1 VHLLSMGDRLRGYSY
16 ETRSHKGRRKSQV
29 PRPLWRSTQGG
40 ARFQRVCPGLD
51 CFALSALL
59 PLRGNKM
66 PDRPSSV
73 RRAVPCISPGEAPGG
88 RRNPGCDSN
97 LEFRPEGAILAKHVQ
112 THRTGERH
120 VVHPISMAPMKPA
133 AAKVGGNQSRMA
145 GRRLAVGFLQLVP
158 GVFPAGAVTDRL
170 G

>member
-1 VHLLSMGDRLRGYSY
+1 M
-16 ETRSHKGRRKSQV
+16 
-29 PRPLWRSTQGG
+29 PLWPQSASPTRAKGAEEHDYSRRCTQGG
-40 ARFQRVCPGLD
+40 ARFQRACPGLV

-66 PDRPSSV
+66 PDRPSSA

-97 LEFRPEGAILAKHVQ
+97 LELRPEGATLARHVQ

-120 VVHPISMAPMKPA
+120 IVHPTSITPMKPA
-133 AAKVGGNQSRMA
+133 AAKVGGNQGRMV
-145 GRRLAVGFLQLVP
+145 GRRRAVGFLQIVP
-158 GVFPAGAVTDRL
+158 GVFPTGVVTDRL
-170 G
+170 RKKLLICEIL